1 LTITDNPVIPGGRF
15 VMCTQSN
22 ILVRPLSG
30 RSEVGRR
37 TPCRRPILELILTY
51 RVRGA
56 G

>member
-1 LTITDNPVIPGGRF
+1 MSTHP
-15 VMCTQSN
+15 S
-22 ILVRPLSG
+22 ILVRPVSG

-37 TPCRRPILELILTY
+37 ACDWPILGLILTY